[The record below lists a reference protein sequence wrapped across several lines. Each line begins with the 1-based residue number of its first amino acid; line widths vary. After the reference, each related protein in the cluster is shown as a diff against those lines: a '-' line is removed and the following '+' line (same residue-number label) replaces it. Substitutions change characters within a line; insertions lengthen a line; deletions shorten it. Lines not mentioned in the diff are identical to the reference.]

1 MFDKGKV
8 DKAME
13 YLTNLMIQYVEDEK
27 VTKKLYK
34 LYNYLA
40 NNRDGLVP
48 YKLNRKS
55 YWTCFKI
62 R

>member
-27 VTKKLYK
+27 VTKKLP
-34 LYNYLA
+34 N
-40 NNRDGLVP
+40 
-48 YKLNRKS
+48 
-55 YWTCFKI
+55 KI
-62 R
+62 ILHLDNF

>member
-27 VTKKLYK
+27 VTKKLHK
-34 LYNYLA
+34 LYNYLV
-40 NNRDGLVP
+40 NNHDGLVP

-55 YWTCFKI
+55 Y
-62 R
+62 